1 MCLAGRLQRGGGRR
15 KKWPF
20 IENNKCHHE
29 IVQTLSTLRY
39 ASSARKIQNKAVVNR
54 DPSTAE
60 ILKLRAEVK
69 HLKEQIQRLI
79 NAGADASVLA
89 DDGTSTAIQSLVSSL
104 LFFYLFLHAPE
115 KLVDVGGRTA

>member
-1 MCLAGRLQRGGGRR
+1 M
-15 KKWPF
+15 
-20 IENNKCHHE
+20 
-29 IVQTLSTLRY
+29 RY